1 MRRTLLKTNGARPG
15 SKPRNLSITTVDHY
29 NGIWALQADGYL
41 DGLLLPPEG
50 ELEDSAVESVS
61 WGRIKAALEME

>member
-15 SKPRNLSITTVDHY
+15 SKPRNLSITTM
-29 NGIWALQADGYL
+29 GIWALQADGYL